1 MLCNIESS
9 RLAKLSYFI
18 ASQPDIESKLTNA
31 RDIADLDISPEDR
44 ALLIQLLQCGISFKS
59 LLSKLTILGGNF
71 NWWG

>member
-9 RLAKLSYFI
+9 RLAKLSYLI
-18 ASQPDIESKLTNA
+18 ASQPNIESKLIDA
-31 RDIADLDISPEDR
+31 CDIEDLDISPEDR
-44 ALLIQLLQCGISFKS
+44 VLLNQLLQCGISFKS